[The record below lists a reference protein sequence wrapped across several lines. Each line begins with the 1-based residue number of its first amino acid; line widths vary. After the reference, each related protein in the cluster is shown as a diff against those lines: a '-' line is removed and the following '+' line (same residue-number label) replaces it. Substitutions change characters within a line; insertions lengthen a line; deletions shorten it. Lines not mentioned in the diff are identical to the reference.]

1 MSFEIK
7 NRYWLNRFLED
18 VMVAKEKE
26 LGKQNF
32 SSCTIKEY
40 GKIFI
45 YHKRCDP
52 GKRAYF
58 QYLINA
64 YKNMLVKRVIKIDLY
79 SRYRGEKALVFQ
91 LLRETIENYDKE
103 NQLNLHNVKFELI
116 TLDASNPFGAQ
127 YYLVVC
133 DIDKLIN
140 FELTY
145 GTLKI
150 MNKL

>member
-1 MSFEIK
+1 MDFEIK

-40 GKIFI
+40 GKMFI

-52 GKRAYF
+52 RKRAYF
-58 QYLINA
+58 QNLINT
-64 YKNMLVKRVIKIDLY
+64 YKNMLVKRVIKIDTY
-79 SRYRGEKALVFQ
+79 SRYRGEKAQVFQ
-91 LLRETIENYDKE
+91 LLRETIEDYDKK
-103 NQLNLHNVKFELI
+103 NQLNLHKIKFELI

-127 YYLVVC
+127 YYLIAC
-133 DIDKLIN
+133 NIDKLIN

-150 MNKL
+150 MNTI